1 MVESCLSWVG
11 KWRARACV
19 CVCVCVCVC
28 WGWGWVEGAQ
38 DRESFRLARDRPG
51 RFLQHPLPSPVPSPT
66 PCSWEAVA
74 YGWGKWKERKP

>member
-1 MVESCLSWVG
+1 MWSALAACSQNYSASVETQAG
-11 KWRARACV
+11 G
-19 CVCVCVCVC
+19 VCVC